1 MCGIIAIVSFKN
13 HIHNL
18 SRLDEMARLIRHRGP
33 DDEGYALFDVKSGEY
48 RIFSGEDTPMDVVG
62 SQLRF
67 LPKVK
72 YQYTSNNFTV
82 ALAHRR
88 LSIIDLTAAGHQP
101 MSDETGRFW
110 IAYNG
115 EVYNFKEIRKELI
128 NKGHRFIS
136 NTDTE
141 VVLKSYMTWGPECQK
156 KFNGMWSLTIWD
168 NLKRELWISRDR
180 MGVKPLYYMLHDDFF
195 IVCSELKCLMPI
207 IVLRP
212 NLREI
217 YAYLLDG
224 PSEAHPETFFDKVNR
239 FPAGHGA
246 LLKINSGD
254 RKLVLDKYWELSHP
268 SEEIAFSDKKLK
280 DLAEQYY
287 NLLADA
293 VRVRLFADVK
303 VGCALSGG
311 LDSSSISYLAYK
323 VIRDHGNGGEAI
335 TVSNIY
341 RGEGEEYCDESKY
354 IDIMVNHLNVRSFRG
369 TPEKMDVLTTND
381 KGIWV
386 EENCYDK
393 FNVAAYNTYA
403 LCKKNS
409 IKVTLDGQGADEQ
422 LAGYTRFWYSYF
434 YSHPKKRLEYF
445 ASFLKGVI
453 PYRLAIYYS
462 LFNSE
467 SIKNRFSPRSSSARQ
482 LDDYRS
488 SRNVLSQDN
497 YFLTVNNA
505 AHWSTKNSLKKLL
518 RQIDSNSMAWSIES
532 RQPFMDYR
540 LVEFL
545 NDLPDV
551 YKMHGGWTKY
561 ISRIA
566 FKGKLPSSITWRKDK
581 MGWPMP
587 LKEWIRGDVLDEMNM
602 SIVES
607 TLLQELKSKYKY
619 EYCHGN
625 NSDSL
630 HGGTLRQ
637 FMRLYNVSRVE
648 KLFFKV

>member
-1 MCGIIAIVSFKN
+1 
-13 HIHNL
+13 
-18 SRLDEMARLIRHRGP
+18 
-33 DDEGYALFDVKSGEY
+33 
-48 RIFSGEDTPMDVVG
+48 
-62 SQLRF
+62 
-67 LPKVK
+67 
-72 YQYTSNNFTV
+72 
-82 ALAHRR
+82 
-88 LSIIDLTAAGHQP
+88 
-101 MSDETGRFW
+101 
-110 IAYNG
+110 
-115 EVYNFKEIRKELI
+115 
-128 NKGHRFIS
+128 
-136 NTDTE
+136 
-141 VVLKSYMTWGPECQK
+141 
-156 KFNGMWSLTIWD
+156 
-168 NLKRELWISRDR
+168 
-180 MGVKPLYYMLHDDFF
+180 
-195 IVCSELKCLMPI
+195 MPI

-625 NSDSL
+625 NSDRL

>member
-1 MCGIIAIVSFKN
+1 MCGVIAIVSFRN
-13 HIHNL
+13 HSHNL
-18 SRLDEMARLIRHRGP
+18 SGLDEMARLIRHRGP

-48 RIFSGEDTPMDVVG
+48 RIFYGEDTPKDVVD
-62 SQLRF
+62 SQLRY
-67 LPKVK
+67 LPKIK

-115 EVYNFKEIRKELI
+115 EVYNFKEIRTELI
-128 NKGHRFIS
+128 NKGHRFVS

-141 VVLKSYMTWGPECQK
+141 VVLKSYMMWGSECQK

-168 NLKRELWISRDR
+168 NLKKELWISRDR

-195 IVCSELKCLMPI
+195 IACSELKCLTPI
-207 IVLRP
+207 IDLRP
-212 NLREI
+212 NFREV

-268 SEEIAFSDKKLK
+268 SEEMAFSDKKLK

-287 NLLADA
+287 NLLEDA

-369 TPEKMDVLTTND
+369 SPEKNDVLTTND
-381 KGIWV
+381 KGIWF

-393 FNVAAYNTYA
+393 FNVSSYNTYA

-445 ASFLKGVI
+445 ISFLKGVI
-453 PYRLAIYYS
+453 PYKLAIYYS

-467 SIKNRFSPRSSSARQ
+467 SIKNRFNPRSSSAGQ

-497 YFLTVNNA
+497 YLFTVNNA
-505 AHWSTKNSLKKLL
+505 ALWSTKNSLKKLL

-545 NDLPDV
+545 NALPSV
-551 YKMHGGWTKY
+551 YKMHSGWTKY

-587 LKEWIRGDVLDEMNM
+587 LKEWIRGDILDEMNM

-625 NSDSL
+625 NSDRL